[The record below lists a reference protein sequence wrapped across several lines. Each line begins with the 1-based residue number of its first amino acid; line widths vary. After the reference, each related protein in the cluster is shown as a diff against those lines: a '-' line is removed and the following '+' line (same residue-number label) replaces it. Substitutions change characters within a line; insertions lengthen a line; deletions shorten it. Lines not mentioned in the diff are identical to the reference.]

1 MSSKKIITPDA
12 YTAETVA
19 AVADIV
25 EQAETCKNAYFW
37 TPACNAASRR
47 WHEEQHSRDRV
58 EWAESGHT
66 YAAAYHYRESC
77 SHCYASGEYYRD
89 GSSTTLTAVRNSLR
103 RMEAAQSRCEAV

>member
-1 MSSKKIITPDA
+1 MGKKIIIPDA
-12 YTAETVA
+12 YTPETVA

-37 TPACNAASRR
+37 TPACNAAPRR
-47 WHEEQHSRDRV
+47 WHEEQHNRDRV

-77 SHCYASGEYYRD
+77 SHCYASGEYYRN
-89 GSSTTLTAVRNSLR
+89 GSATTLTAIRNSLR
-103 RMEAAQSRCEAV
+103 RMEAAQSRGEAV